1 MSENNSDSSTANAS
15 SGRQLGRVKWFNNQ
29 KGFGFVTDNDEND
42 VFVHHTALLT
52 ESDQFRYLV
61 QDEWVEFEKSTM
73 DNGKT
78 VAVNVSGPNSS
89 KLTCEL
95 RQLRK
100 GEEQSNRGVPSVG
113 NKRPSGRGRRRDAG
127 PRGGMVVR
135 GADGQEWQLV
145 KQRGAKSNRKPSLN
159 DSRSN

>member
-15 SGRQLGRVKWFNNQ
+15 SGRRLGRVKWFNNQ

-113 NKRPSGRGRRRDAG
+113 NRDHLGEAVG
-127 PRGGMVVR
+127 EMLGLGAEWWFEEQMVR
-135 GADGQEWQLV
+135 NG
-145 KQRGAKSNRKPSLN
+145 SL
-159 DSRSN
+159 